1 MAEAT
6 TVVAAVVAAV
16 VVKEGYP
23 TTPPD
28 ITPISFPSD
37 LTKFSSS
44 VPKRNDSGSV

>member
-6 TVVAAVVAAV
+6 TVAAA
-16 VVKEGYP
+16 EGYP
-23 TTPPD
+23 PTPPD